1 MMSNISVLHELLNKC
16 NNDYSYS
23 YSYSKRDKDIQNC
36 DISCDKIVC
45 VNSIKILN
53 VKYASEYNIL
63 IDKKMICVK
72 FNLKDD
78 LGLWCLN
85 VNYDKYKDI
94 IMKFTI

>member
-16 NNDYSYS
+16 NKN
-23 YSYSKRDKDIQNC
+23 YSYSKKDKDIQNR
-36 DISCDKIVC
+36 DISFDKIVC

-53 VKYASEYNIL
+53 VKYANEYNIL
-63 IDKKMICVK
+63 NDKKMICVK

-94 IMKFTI
+94 ITKFTI

>member
-16 NNDYSYS
+16 NKNYSYS
-23 YSYSKRDKDIQNC
+23 RRDKDIQNRY
-36 DISCDKIVC
+36 IAFDKIIC

-53 VKYASEYNIL
+53 VKYAGKSNAL

-78 LGLWCLN
+78 RGLWCLN

-94 IMKFTI
+94 IAKFTI